1 MVGLGFKE
9 LVLVNFP
16 HGGGCIQNFD
26 HFGDALVLRK
36 VVVVGPFP
44 AVVAP
49 LSGGEKAQ
57 FGQLFRP
64 HKVNNRK

>member
-26 HFGDALVLRK
+26 DFGDALVLRE
-36 VVVVGPFP
+36 VVVIGPFP
-44 AVVAP
+44 AVEAP
-49 LSGGEKAQ
+49 LSGGEQAQ
-57 FGQLFRP
+57 FGELFRP